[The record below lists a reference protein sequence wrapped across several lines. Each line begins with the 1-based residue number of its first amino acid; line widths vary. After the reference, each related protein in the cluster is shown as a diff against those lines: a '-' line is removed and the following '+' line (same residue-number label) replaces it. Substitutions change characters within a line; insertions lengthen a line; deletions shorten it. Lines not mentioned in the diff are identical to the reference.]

1 VQGLSRHVAL
11 GLSAAALCAAGAVPA
26 LAQDEPEAEQP
37 EAKVRI
43 SVKGGRGAE
52 PGATVRYRFTVRN
65 VGRVALDSVR
75 ATTRLPRS
83 LEYLRGGE
91 FRSARRTVLFPLGRI
106 APGRVR
112 SRLLVVRVADDADPD
127 GRIEL
132 RAKVVA
138 RPASGDE

>member
-26 LAQDEPEAEQP
+26 HAQEEPEP

-43 SVKGGRGAE
+43 TVKGGRGAE

-65 VGRVALDSVR
+65 VGRVALQSVR

-83 LEYLRGGE
+83 LKYLRGGE
-91 FRSARRTVLFPLGRI
+91 FRPARRTVLFRLGRL
-106 APGRVR
+106 APGRAR
-112 SRLLVVRVADDADPD
+112 SRVLVLRVADADLD
-127 GRIEL
+127 GPIKL
-132 RAKVVA
+132 RARAVA
-138 RPASGDE
+138 QPDDDAE